1 MLPKKP
7 SILFITWDGPQTNYL
22 ENLFFPIFSRLTDW
36 HFHVIQFSWAGQEK
50 QEYLKA
56 LAARIGISYT
66 HVDVL
71 RKPHP
76 LLGTAVTVLRSI
88 LLLKSYLKKH
98 SVDVIMPRST
108 FPAMMAGALKKRMP
122 HLKIVFDA
130 DGLPLEERVDF
141 GGLDSKGFQYRFL
154 KEQEIKMLLLADAVL
169 TRSNKATSIHLK
181 NIGEEH
187 ASKFFKV
194 SNGRDESIFK
204 VDDGQRVLRRKK
216 LGLDARQLLLVYC
229 GSLGPQYGLD
239 AMFSIFHSLLQKKPD
254 SRFMILTPQVDYLD
268 NKIPLSIQ
276 YAVTVMK
283 GPYSDIPFWLNAAD
297 LAFAIREP
305 KFSMQGVFPIKIGEY
320 LLMGIPTICSKGIG
334 DTEEIVQG
342 QKFVYLF
349 DHHKKEEIN
358 NVIDWIK
365 QPDIC
370 DKNNIR
376 NFALQYFTLTK
387 SVAGY
392 QKALTALIPLV

>member
-1 MLPKKP
+1 
-7 SILFITWDGPQTNYL
+7 TWDGPQTNYL

-169 TRSNKATSIHLK
+169 TRSNKATRIHLK

-187 ASKFFKV
+187 ASKF
-194 SNGRDESIFK
+194 
-204 VDDGQRVLRRKK
+204 
-216 LGLDARQLLLVYC
+216 
-229 GSLGPQYGLD
+229 
-239 AMFSIFHSLLQKKPD
+239 
-254 SRFMILTPQVDYLD
+254 
-268 NKIPLSIQ
+268 
-276 YAVTVMK
+276 
-283 GPYSDIPFWLNAAD
+283 
-297 LAFAIREP
+297 
-305 KFSMQGVFPIKIGEY
+305 
-320 LLMGIPTICSKGIG
+320 
-334 DTEEIVQG
+334 
-342 QKFVYLF
+342 
-349 DHHKKEEIN
+349 
-358 NVIDWIK
+358 
-365 QPDIC
+365 
-370 DKNNIR
+370 
-376 NFALQYFTLTK
+376 
-387 SVAGY
+387 
-392 QKALTALIPLV
+392 